1 MVLAEV
7 IIESRNIKQKIKQL
21 ESYLDKITE
30 DSDKV
35 DLATAKLID
44 LFDKY
49 RSHLILINTINND
62 VKMVVGDSEVSIANT
77 LLIIN
82 TMKRKINLL
91 DNLIDTKYSFLDV
104 FDLNHFY
111 KMIAPHFV
119 FLFYLSHP
127 LNSFWQ
133 MLNLL

>member
-30 DSDKV
+30 DSEKV
-35 DLATAKLID
+35 DLATTKLID

-62 VKMVVGDSEVSIANT
+62 VKMVVGDSEVSLANT

-91 DNLIDTKYSFLDV
+91 DNLINTKNNFLDV
-104 FDLNHFY
+104 FDLMG
-111 KMIAPHFV
+111 KRDK
-119 FLFYLSHP
+119 
-127 LNSFWQ
+127 
-133 MLNLL
+133 LLIEYTTISNKLKYTEWITDVD

>member
-30 DSDKV
+30 DSEKV
-35 DLATAKLID
+35 DLATTKLID

-62 VKMVVGDSEVSIANT
+62 VKMVVGDSEVSLANT

-91 DNLIDTKYSFLDV
+91 DNLIDTKNNFLDV
-104 FDLNHFY
+104 FDLMDKRDKILIEYTTISNKLKY
-111 KMIAPHFV
+111 TEWITDV
-119 FLFYLSHP
+119 D
-127 LNSFWQ
+127 
-133 MLNLL
+133 

>member
-35 DLATAKLID
+35 DLATKKLID

-77 LLIIN
+77 LLIIK
-82 TMKRKINLL
+82 TMKRKVDLL
-91 DNLIDTKYSFLDV
+91 NNLINTKDDFLDV
-104 FDLNHFY
+104 FKLMDKRDQLFVEYTSILNKLKY
-111 KMIAPHFV
+111 TEWV
-119 FLFYLSHP
+119 T
-127 LNSFWQ
+127 NVD
-133 MLNLL
+133 

>member
-30 DSDKV
+30 DSEKV
-35 DLATAKLID
+35 DLATTKLID

-62 VKMVVGDSEVSIANT
+62 VKMVVGDSEVSLANT

-82 TMKRKINLL
+82 TIKRKINLL
-91 DNLIDTKYSFLDV
+91 DNLIDKKNNFLDV
-104 FDLNHFY
+104 FDLMD
-111 KMIAPHFV
+111 KRDK
-119 FLFYLSHP
+119 
-127 LNSFWQ
+127 
-133 MLNLL
+133 LLIEYTTISNKLKYTEWITDVD

>member
-35 DLATAKLID
+35 DLATTKLID

-104 FDLNHFY
+104 FDLMDKRDKILVEY
-111 KMIAPHFV
+111 TTI
-119 FLFYLSHP
+119 
-127 LNSFWQ
+127 LNKLRYTEWVT
-133 MLNLL
+133 NVD

>member
-35 DLATAKLID
+35 DLTTKKLID

-62 VKMVVGDSEVSIANT
+62 VKMVVGDSEISLANT
-77 LLIIN
+77 LLIIK
-82 TMKRKINLL
+82 TMKRKIDLL
-91 DNLIDTKYSFLDV
+91 DRLIKTKYNFLDV
-104 FDLNHFY
+104 FSLMEQRDKISIEYTTILNKLKY
-111 KMIAPHFV
+111 TGWV
-119 FLFYLSHP
+119 T
-127 LNSFWQ
+127 NVD
-133 MLNLL
+133 

>member
-104 FDLNHFY
+104 FDLMDKRDKILVEY
-111 KMIAPHFV
+111 TTI
-119 FLFYLSHP
+119 
-127 LNSFWQ
+127 LNKLRYTEWVT
-133 MLNLL
+133 NVD

>member
-35 DLATAKLID
+35 DLATKKLID
-44 LFDKY
+44 LFDKH

-62 VKMVVGDSEVSIANT
+62 VKMVVGDSKVSIANT
-77 LLIIN
+77 LLIIK
-82 TMKRKINLL
+82 TMKRKIDLL
-91 DNLIDTKYSFLDV
+91 NNLINTKDNFLDV
-104 FDLNHFY
+104 FKLMDKRDQL
-111 KMIAPHFV
+111 FV
-119 FLFYLSHP
+119 EYTSISNKLKYTEWVT
-127 LNSFWQ
+127 NVD
-133 MLNLL
+133 

>member
-82 TMKRKINLL
+82 TMKQKIALL
-91 DNLIDTKYSFLDV
+91 DNLIETKDNFLDV
-104 FDLNHFY
+104 FELMDKRDQLHKECSSISNKLRY
-111 KMIAPHFV
+111 TEWV
-119 FLFYLSHP
+119 T
-127 LNSFWQ
+127 NVD
-133 MLNLL
+133 

>member
-35 DLATAKLID
+35 DLATKKLID

-62 VKMVVGDSEVSIANT
+62 VKMVVGDSKVSIANT

-82 TMKRKINLL
+82 TMKLKIALL
-91 DNLIDTKYSFLDV
+91 DNLIKTKDNFLDV
-104 FDLNHFY
+104 FKLIDQRDQLY
-111 KMIAPHFV
+111 KEYSSISNKLKYTEWV
-119 FLFYLSHP
+119 T
-127 LNSFWQ
+127 NVD
-133 MLNLL
+133 